1 MTPSAALL
9 RVLLSLVLILNGI
22 GGAFAGA
29 QMQMQM
35 QHAHPGQP
43 TVFTEATADVH
54 AGMPECDEGKK
65 QTKPASIA
73 VNPASPDEAVPACC
87 ENMVCDCACAQH
99 GSAMVAVSRIALP
112 MLGHASVLHP
122 LTVGHAAPALPSLIR
137 PPIS

>member
-9 RVLLSLVLILNGI
+9 HVLLSLILMLNGI

-29 QMQMQM
+29 KMQL
-35 QHAHPGQP
+35 QHAHPDQP
-43 TVFTEATADVH
+43 AATTEATADVH
-54 AGMPECDEGKK
+54 AGMPECDQGME
-65 QTKPASIA
+65 QTQPAPTAIDL
-73 VNPASPDEAVPACC
+73 ASPDQAVPACC

-99 GSAMVAVSRIALP
+99 GSVMVPVSRIALP
-112 MLGHASVLHP
+112 TLGHASVLHA

>member
-9 RVLLSLVLILNGI
+9 RVLLSLILILNGI

-29 QMQMQM
+29 EMQL
-35 QHAHPGQP
+35 QHAPPNQP
-43 TVFTEATADVH
+43 TVATEATADVH
-54 AGMPECDEGKK
+54 AGMPECDQGTK
-65 QTKPASIA
+65 QTQPAPTAIDR
-73 VNPASPDEAVPACC
+73 ASLDQAVPACC

-99 GSAMVAVSRIALP
+99 GSAIVPVSRIALP
-112 MLGHASVLHP
+112 MLGHASDLHP